1 MSSVLLRTLRVSECW
16 WTLIPDRDSGRHEE
30 DIRLLTIRQ
39 PVAVKIVMTET
50 TKQQIIAEYR
60 RQIEQLTMELDQ
72 IEQQGRQAIEQAMA
86 QGGEIAQ
93 RVREQVE
100 EERNKRIQQREEL
113 IQQIQQIQQM
123 PLGTEVQNMTVET
136 TIDVHVGDDWS
147 EILRGAEIIV
157 KDGIVQEIRQRG
169 TTLSD

>member
-1 MSSVLLRTLRVSECW
+1 M
-16 WTLIPDRDSGRHEE
+16 
-30 DIRLLTIRQ
+30 TIRQ

>member
-1 MSSVLLRTLRVSECW
+1 M
-16 WTLIPDRDSGRHEE
+16 
-30 DIRLLTIRQ
+30 LTIRQ

-86 QGGEIAQ
+86 QGGEVAQ

-100 EERNKRIQQREEL
+100 EERNKRVQQREEL
-113 IQQIQQIQQM
+113 IQQIQQVQQM

-136 TIDVHVGDDWS
+136 TVDVHVGDDWS

-169 TTLSD
+169 ASLSD

>member
-1 MSSVLLRTLRVSECW
+1 M
-16 WTLIPDRDSGRHEE
+16 
-30 DIRLLTIRQ
+30 LTIRQ

>member
-1 MSSVLLRTLRVSECW
+1 M
-16 WTLIPDRDSGRHEE
+16 
-30 DIRLLTIRQ
+30 LTIRQ

-86 QGGEIAQ
+86 QGGEVAQ

-100 EERNKRIQQREEL
+100 EERNKRVQQREEL
-113 IQQIQQIQQM
+113 IQQIQQVQQM

-136 TIDVHVGDDWS
+136 TVDVHVGDDWS

-169 TTLSD
+169 VSLND

>member
-1 MSSVLLRTLRVSECW
+1 M
-16 WTLIPDRDSGRHEE
+16 
-30 DIRLLTIRQ
+30 TIRQ

-86 QGGEIAQ
+86 QGGEVAQ

-100 EERNKRIQQREEL
+100 EERNKRVQQREEL
-113 IQQIQQIQQM
+113 IQQIQQVQQM

-136 TIDVHVGDDWS
+136 TVDVHVGDDWS

-169 TTLSD
+169 ASLSD